1 MKHVDETGFRI
12 GGQTQWLHVASN
24 EEFTYYHI
32 SPKRKSLLPDL
43 QGTVVHDHWKAYYK
57 ISGVVHSLCNQH
69 HLRELKALIDY
80 DKEPWAKKMQ
90 RFLRTAL
97 RYRHAYGR
105 NLIPKDKLQRF
116 TQLYARIVSS
126 GITYHEHLPAYAV
139 KAKRGRV
146 ARRTG
151 HNLLLRLKNYRED
164 VLRFL
169 TDPEVPFTKRVRQ
182 GCRTRDYRDVF
193 TSSG

>member
-1 MKHVDETGFRI
+1 MCGRW
-12 GGQTQWLHVASN
+12 G
-24 EEFTYYHI
+24 
-32 SPKRKSLLPDL
+32 LLL
-43 QGTVVHDHWKAYYK
+43 FLG
-57 ISGVVHSLCNQH
+57 LCNQH

-126 GITYHEHLPAYAV
+126 GITYHEHLPAHAV

-151 HNLLLRLKNYRED
+151 HNLLLRLKNYQY
-164 VLRFL
+164 F
-169 TDPEVPFTKRVRQ
+169 K
-182 GCRTRDYRDVF
+182 RTRIGYKNRRF
-193 TSSG
+193 MSAIQY